1 MHTVVDIGPRLGIA
15 PTCEALGVARA
26 TYYRSRRLKAEPVVR
41 TSPRA
46 LSPGERQAVRDVSHK
61 PPFLDL
67 ASPEIYATL
76 LDEGRTLCS
85 LPTMSRILSQTQ
97 EVCERRTQ
105 LRHPHDAAPELLAT
119 RPNEVWS

>member
-26 TYYRSRRLKAEPVVR
+26 TYYRSRRLTAEPVVR

-46 LSPGERQAVRDVSHK
+46 LSPGERQAVRDVLHE
-61 PPFLDL
+61 PRFLGPGVAGDL
-67 ASPEIYATL
+67 RDVARRGADSVLAADNVPHPEP
-76 LDEGRTLCS
+76 EPGG
-85 LPTMSRILSQTQ
+85 
-97 EVCERRTQ
+97 ERRNQ
-105 LRHPHDAAPELLAT
+105 LRHPHDAAPDLLAT